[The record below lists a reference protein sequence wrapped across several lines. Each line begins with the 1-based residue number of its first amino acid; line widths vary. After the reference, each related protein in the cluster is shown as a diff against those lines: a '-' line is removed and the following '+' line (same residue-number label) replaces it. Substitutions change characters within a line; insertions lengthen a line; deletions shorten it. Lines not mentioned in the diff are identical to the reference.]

1 MLFLLLFA
9 YGLAAPALPARNEL
23 WPPSLPIRRRA
34 TMASEEEKKKP
45 KKIAPNGVEPDSFF
59 WPFIICVVI
68 VTIGVA
74 MLVFEVH
81 VVQHPKVAHDEL

>member
-1 MLFLLLFA
+1 
-9 YGLAAPALPARNEL
+9 
-23 WPPSLPIRRRA
+23 
-34 TMASEEEKKKP
+34 MASEEEKKP